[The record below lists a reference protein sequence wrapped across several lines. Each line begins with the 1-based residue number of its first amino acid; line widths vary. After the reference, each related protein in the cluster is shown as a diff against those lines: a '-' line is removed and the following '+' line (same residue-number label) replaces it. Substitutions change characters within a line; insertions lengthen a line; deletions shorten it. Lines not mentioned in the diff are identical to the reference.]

1 MTQSFVY
8 KVRDRGGN
16 TVEGALDADSTA
28 LVAAK
33 LREMGY
39 VPVSIAPKAGAG
51 LKREIKIP
59 FLSGRVKP
67 ADVAVMSRQFATMV
81 DSGLTLLRSLAIL
94 GDQTE
99 NKVLGAMINEVRL
112 DVERGSSLSAALARQ
127 PKAFSGL
134 YVAMVKAGEIGGVLD
149 SVLRQLATTVEKAV
163 ELRRKIKSAMAY
175 PVAVLVLV
183 LVILTAMLVF
193 VVPQFKAIYAQ
204 LGGQL
209 PYPTRV
215 LMAVSSL
222 TANYF
227 PLLLVAGAVAVWL
240 GRRLV
245 KTPKGRA
252 AWDAFRL
259 KVPLFGKLIHKTALT
274 RFSQTL
280 AALLRAGVPI
290 LESLEITK
298 DTVGNT
304 RFTGA
309 IADMQDGV
317 RGGETIARRLPAHP
331 IFPPMVVQMLAVGE
345 ETGAIDTMLEKV
357 GEFYEQEVK
366 AMVDA
371 LTSLLEPLLVVV
383 LGSVVGSMVIS
394 LYLPLF
400 DVIKLIH

>member
-1 MTQSFVY
+1 MTQTFVY
-8 KVRDRGGN
+8 KVRDRGGK

-28 LVAAK
+28 LVASK

-51 LKREIKIP
+51 MRREIKIP

-99 NKVLGAMINEVRL
+99 NKALGAMINEARL

-127 PKAFSGL
+127 PKAFSSL
-134 YVAMVKAGEIGGVLD
+134 YVAMVRAGEIGGVLD

-204 LGGQL
+204 LGGKL

-215 LMAVSSL
+215 LMMVSSL

-227 PLLLVAGAVAVWL
+227 PLLVIAGGIAAWL
-240 GRRLV
+240 GRRAV
-245 KTPKGRA
+245 KTPRGRA

-309 IADMQDGV
+309 ITDMQDGV
-317 RGGETIARRLPAHP
+317 RGGETIARRLSEHP